1 MPPSRTRTPTSTRIA
16 NNQSPVA
23 DNSSAGTNHRRSRPM
38 GWATAAAAS
47 STAIDALNAG
57 CNIACPVN
65 SLPGGKRN
73 AITVKYT
80 P

>member
-1 MPPSRTRTPTSTRIA
+1 M
-16 NNQSPVA
+16 A
-23 DNSSAGTNHRRSRPM
+23 DNSRAGTNHRQLAADGM
-38 GWATAAAAS
+38 VTAAAAS

>member
-1 MPPSRTRTPTSTRIA
+1 
-16 NNQSPVA
+16 
-23 DNSSAGTNHRRSRPM
+23 M